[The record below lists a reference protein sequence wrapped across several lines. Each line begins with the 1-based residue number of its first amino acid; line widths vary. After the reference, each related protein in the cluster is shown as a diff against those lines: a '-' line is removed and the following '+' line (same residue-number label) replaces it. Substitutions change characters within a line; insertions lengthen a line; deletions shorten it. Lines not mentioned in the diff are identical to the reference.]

1 MSFSINIFDVYRRMK
16 MKILTFTKQ
25 EQRVLLQRVEA
36 VKIWRVSKKQGQESC
51 KLTRP
56 KIT

>member
-1 MSFSINIFDVYRRMK
+1 MSFSIKIFDAYRPMTMK
-16 MKILTFTKQ
+16 TLHFTKQ
-25 EQRVLLQRVEA
+25 EQRVLSKRVEA
-36 VKIWRVSKKQGQESC
+36 IKIWRESKKQGQESC

>member
-1 MSFSINIFDVYRRMK
+1 MSFSINIFDVYRPMK
-16 MKILTFTKQ
+16 MKTLTFTKQ
-25 EQRVLLQRVEA
+25 EQTVLLQRVKA
-36 VKIWRVSKKQGQESC
+36 VKIWGVSKKQDQESC